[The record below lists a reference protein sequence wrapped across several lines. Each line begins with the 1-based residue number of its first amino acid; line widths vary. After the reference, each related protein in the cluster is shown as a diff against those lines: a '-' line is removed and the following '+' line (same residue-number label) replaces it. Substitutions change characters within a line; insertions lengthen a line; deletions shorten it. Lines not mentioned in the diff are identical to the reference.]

1 MSETHTI
8 FMFEDDSSLAAEIIE
23 YLQRP
28 PISFNEPN
36 LVVEYYDKAVDA
48 LNAIDASDA
57 ASGPAAALLDVHQE
71 NFTEAGLDICSKIK
85 NIWPKVPVVFL
96 SDFATVRDQNRGYK
110 GGATIYLS
118 KTLLDDSD
126 FKELLRTILLRQIEI
141 RRVDDEFEPVA
152 YVTGS
157 LKIYSDNAKVFWR
170 DKRVPLTNMD
180 FGILDDLARPS
191 NCLKTR
197 TYKYLGAAAGMAL
210 LERGATRNNVR
221 KRIQIIREVFAAV
234 DADFTAGWLEKR
246 CGILTVVGKG
256 YRWVP
261 DK

>member
-8 FMFEDDSSLAAEIIE
+8 FMFEDDSSLAAEIIK

-28 PISFNEPN
+28 PISFDEPN
-36 LVVEYYDKAVDA
+36 LVVEYYDKAEDA
-48 LNAIDASDA
+48 LNAIDASDD
-57 ASGPAAALLDVHQE
+57 ASGRLLALLDVHQE

-96 SDFATVRDQNRGYK
+96 SDFATIPDQKRGYK
-110 GGATIYLS
+110 GGATNYLS

-126 FKELLRTILLRQIEI
+126 YKELLRTILLRHIEI
-141 RRVDDEFEPVA
+141 VCGDDEREPVA

-157 LKIYSDNAKVFWR
+157 LKIYLDDTQVFWR
-170 DKRVPLTNMD
+170 DKKVPLKDMD

-197 TYKYLGAAAGMAL
+197 TYKYLGAAAGMVP
-210 LERGATRNNVR
+210 LEREATRNNVR
-221 KRIQIIREVFAAV
+221 KRIQIIREKFAEV
-234 DADFTAGWLEKR
+234 DADFTAGWMEER
-246 CGILTVVGKG
+246 YGILTVVGKG